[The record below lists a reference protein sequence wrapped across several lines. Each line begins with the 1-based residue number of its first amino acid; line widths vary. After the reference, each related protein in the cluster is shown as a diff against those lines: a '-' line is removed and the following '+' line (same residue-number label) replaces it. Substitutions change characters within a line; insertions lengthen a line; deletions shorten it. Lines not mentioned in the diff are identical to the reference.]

1 MKRALGDWL
10 LLGLTGAAVLVVLA
24 LMAVLFGLILVEGVP
39 QLSGEFLTAAPSAD
53 MTGGGVGPALF
64 GTAMMT
70 LLMTVAVVPVGV
82 ATGIWLA
89 EYAPKGSR
97 LARWVRA
104 AVANLAGVP
113 SIVFGLFGLG
123 FFILF
128 VGRGVDRLFHGGEPV
143 WGQPSLLWAS
153 LTLAVLTLPVVI
165 VTTEESLRAVPDE
178 LREAALG
185 LGATRFQT
193 TFRVVV
199 PNAARGVLTGVI
211 LAIGRG
217 AGEVAPIIF
226 TGAANFLPELPT
238 DPREMF
244 MHLGYHVYALST
256 QSPNVDAAR
265 PALFGTVLVLMT
277 LSFGLSA
284 VAMVLRHR
292 MGGARS

>member
-1 MKRALGDWL
+1 MGGTVIDRQALKS
-10 LLGLTGAAVLVVLA
+10 AAVKL
-24 LMAVLFGLILVEGVP
+24 
-39 QLSGEFLTAAPSAD
+39 
-53 MTGGGVGPALF
+53 
-64 GTAMMT
+64 
-70 LLMTVAVVPVGV
+70 
-82 ATGIWLA
+82 
-89 EYAPKGSR
+89 Y
-97 LARWVRA
+97 
-104 AVANLAGVP
+104 
-113 SIVFGLFGLG
+113 
-123 FFILF
+123 
-128 VGRGVDRLFHGGEPV
+128 
-143 WGQPSLLWAS
+143 
-153 LTLAVLTLPVVI
+153 
-165 VTTEESLRAVPDE
+165 
-178 LREAALG
+178 
-185 LGATRFQT
+185 
-193 TFRVVV
+193 
-199 PNAARGVLTGVI
+199 GVLTGVI

>member
-265 PALFGTVLVLMT
+265 PTLFGTVLVLMT